1 MCYFEKKYFISI
13 FSSICFSG
21 DTVKSTIHFGMSVI
35 CLADATLKCTF
46 ERFEK
51 CFFDNIQEVD
61 DFQWGLGF
69 VSYLF
74 I

>member
-1 MCYFEKKYFISI
+1 MELCFNLHFIV
-13 FSSICFSG
+13 F
-21 DTVKSTIHFGMSVI
+21 KLMSVSWLKSLI
-35 CLADATLKCTF
+35 CMYVTYLHVTILADASLKCTF

-69 VSYLF
+69 VSYHLK
-74 I
+74 